1 MPEAPSVK
9 GAEPGHRDGKLPAP
23 RHLLADISEQVVI
36 GQGKAA
42 HLFSQLQSPLGIER
56 KNSISKASSEIPGP
70 SAGGRVGRGAGIGVQ
85 TSSQVP
91 EGTTTSISL

>member
-1 MPEAPSVK
+1 MIAGAVFFYAPRWLHQHVGRSVGGRMPEAPSVK
-9 GAEPGHRDGKLPAP
+9 GAEPGRRDGKPPVP

-56 KNSISKASSEIPGP
+56 KKQHFKG
-70 SAGGRVGRGAGIGVQ
+70 Q
-85 TSSQVP
+85 Q
-91 EGTTTSISL
+91 